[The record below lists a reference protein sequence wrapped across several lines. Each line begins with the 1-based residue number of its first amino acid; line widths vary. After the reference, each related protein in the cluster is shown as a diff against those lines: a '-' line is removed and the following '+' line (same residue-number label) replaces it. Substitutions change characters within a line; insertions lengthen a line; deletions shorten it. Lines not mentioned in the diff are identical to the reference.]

1 MRRSRHAFLSRAIP
15 DLAGTVTCRRRGD
28 RVDFGVLLNP
38 SVCVVLLEDAHPK
51 HLLSVVDLTEMSLA
65 AWLRGRRP
73 A

>member
-1 MRRSRHAFLSRAIP
+1 MQRSHPPAFKGQ
-15 DLAGTVTCRRRGD
+15 AGHRLDYTCTYR
-28 RVDFGVLLNP
+28 LNP
-38 SVCVVLLEDAHPK
+38 SRYLIHMVDAHPK

>member
-1 MRRSRHAFLSRAIP
+1 MRSRVTARIGRDRRAESLIKV
-15 DLAGTVTCRRRGD
+15 LVGVTVTKAD
-28 RVDFGVLLNP
+28 TSINP
-38 SVCVVLLEDAHPK
+38 STCVVHMVDAHPK